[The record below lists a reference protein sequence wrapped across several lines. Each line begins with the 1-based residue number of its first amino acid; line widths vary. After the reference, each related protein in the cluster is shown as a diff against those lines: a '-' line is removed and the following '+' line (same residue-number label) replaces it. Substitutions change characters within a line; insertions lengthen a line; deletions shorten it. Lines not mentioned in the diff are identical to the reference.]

1 MYRQILEDI
10 AESRRNG
17 DEADRLFVLHLLD
30 KLYVAERAVVGRLLL
45 TNMSKAPRV
54 DIGTTCWDFRRYLLG
69 ETDLHLAY
77 AVCNHFTDRHR
88 DAFKQWGM
96 LRHHEWITD
105 LEPDRRSDATTM
117 TVMLTP
123 RYDKVRPWDTT
134 LFAHFGERPFDDNE
148 LESMRR
154 LWNNPQN
161 FATDAEI
168 ESSGRPSDQ

>member
-1 MYRQILEDI
+1 L
-10 AESRRNG
+10 
-17 DEADRLFVLHLLD
+17 LVLHLLD

-54 DIGTTCWDFRRYLLG
+54 DIGTTRWDFRRYLLG

-88 DAFKQWGM
+88 YAFKLWGM
-96 LRHHEWITD
+96 LRHHEWITH
-105 LEPDRRSDATTM
+105 LEPDRRSDATTV

-134 LFAHFGERPFDDNE
+134 LFAHFGERPLDDDE
-148 LESMRR
+148 LESMRS

-161 FATDAEI
+161 SATEPEI
-168 ESSGRPSDQ
+168 EVGGRSRDQ